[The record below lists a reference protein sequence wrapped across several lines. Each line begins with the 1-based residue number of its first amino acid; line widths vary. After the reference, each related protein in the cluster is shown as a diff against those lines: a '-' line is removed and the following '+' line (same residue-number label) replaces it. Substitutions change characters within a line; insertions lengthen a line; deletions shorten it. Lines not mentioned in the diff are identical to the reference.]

1 MKQPERVVQKCRVN
15 QCVHLIFFTAAER
28 AGNQA
33 CSAQPRR
40 PGVTVPLVELRSF
53 TSQLTSSGES
63 SLYIL
68 ECGKGKHLECE
79 VIETS
84 LLVLLVK
91 GRREGR
97 KEEKG
102 ETRMEEYLFSSP
114 SLNNGTDALFS
125 ICKNSAYLLPK
136 TRFPLQVGAKRRG
149 QSVSSCQLSY
159 LLSPKSTRSSSISV
173 SQLLKTVSKML
184 KSHRFSFPSNPKEAF
199 KSIHKAV
206 CQRLKY

>member
-1 MKQPERVVQKCRVN
+1 M
-15 QCVHLIFFTAAER
+15 
-28 AGNQA
+28 
-33 CSAQPRR
+33 
-40 PGVTVPLVELRSF
+40 PLVVLRSF

-84 LLVLLVK
+84 LLFLLVK
-91 GRREGR
+91 GRREGS

-125 ICKNSAYLLPK
+125 ICCKNSAYLLPK

-149 QSVSSCQLSY
+149 QSV
-159 LLSPKSTRSSSISV
+159 
-173 SQLLKTVSKML
+173 
-184 KSHRFSFPSNPKEAF
+184 
-199 KSIHKAV
+199 
-206 CQRLKY
+206 

>member
-1 MKQPERVVQKCRVN
+1 M
-15 QCVHLIFFTAAER
+15 
-28 AGNQA
+28 
-33 CSAQPRR
+33 
-40 PGVTVPLVELRSF
+40 PLVELRSF

-68 ECGKGKHLECE
+68 KCGKGKHLECE

-84 LLVLLVK
+84 LLFLLVK
-91 GRREGR
+91 GRREERREGR

-125 ICKNSAYLLPK
+125 ICCKNSAYLLPK

-149 QSVSSCQLSY
+149 QSVSYCQLSY

-184 KSHRFSFPSNPKEAF
+184 KSHRFSFPSNPKAAF
-199 KSIHKAV
+199 NRVLKAFTKPFV
-206 CQRLKY
+206 KG